1 MTRPVLLGLL
11 LATLPAIVPAQDV
24 EGFWLDL
31 YSAEPIEGEALID
44 DLAAAEVVYLGE
56 THSVDRHHALQT
68 WVIEQLAAR
77 GVPFFLAMEQ
87 AESFHQNQIDRYN
100 DGDLTFEELLAASD
114 WEQRWSN
121 IRDYQPLIEAAHRV
135 GAPIV
140 GINARAELIR
150 AIGRGGLE
158 GLSRA
163 QRRELPHELWLG
175 DPAYRRLLKLQLPV
189 HAGMS
194 EEMLDRV
201 CDAQIARDAT
211 MATEIVRFME
221 SERGKGR
228 IAVVIAGSGHVNFG
242 FGAPDR
248 VRSLRP
254 GVRDRIVLFT
264 VSGDLTLSPE
274 EMAMAMA
281 EAVTISHEDLRAL
294 GRPVADYLHAK
305 PQSQE

>member
-1 MTRPVLLGLL
+1 MTRPALLGLL
-11 LATLPAIVPAQDV
+11 LAMLTPIATAQDV
-24 EGFWLDL
+24 DGFWLDL
-31 YSAEPIEGEALID
+31 YSAEPVEGEALID

-87 AESFHQNQIDRYN
+87 AESFYQSQVDRYN
-100 DGDLTFEELLAASD
+100 DGDITFEELLAATD
-114 WEQRWSN
+114 WERRWSN
-121 IRDYQPLIEAAHRV
+121 IRDYQPLIEAAHRA
-135 GAPIV
+135 GAPVV

-194 EEMLDRV
+194 EEILDQV

-211 MATEIVRFME
+211 MATGIVRFME
-221 SERGKGR
+221 SERGEGR
-228 IAVVIAGSGHVNFG
+228 LAVVIAGSGHVSFG
-242 FGAPDR
+242 LGTPDR

-264 VSGDLTLSPE
+264 VSGDLTLSLE
-274 EMAMAMA
+274 EMAMA